1 MVQKRFQDGSKKI
14 PRWFKKDS
22 KMTPKDS
29 KIISNKEV
37 ALYR

>member
-1 MVQKRFQDGSKKI
+1 MIPNRFQDGSKNF

-29 KIISNKEV
+29 KIISNKEG